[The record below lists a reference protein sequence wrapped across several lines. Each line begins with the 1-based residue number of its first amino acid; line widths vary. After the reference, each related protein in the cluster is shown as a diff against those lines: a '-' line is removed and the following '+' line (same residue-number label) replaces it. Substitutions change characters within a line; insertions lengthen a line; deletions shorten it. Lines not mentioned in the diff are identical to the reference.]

1 MNAKF
6 VTSAIPALENTQ
18 KVNALMVGLN
28 QIIDIL
34 YSRLVID
41 YMIEQIKLFPDG
53 EQKNVRLYVEHDTTV
68 DNWIRE
74 YHYLHSVP
82 AGAILRFCFKNASE
96 EILGCMMW
104 GRPTSRKINQKKYFR
119 ID

>member
-1 MNAKF
+1 MKFAFVQIARSRTNAKF

-18 KVNALMVGLN
+18 KVNALMVCLFQTIN
-28 QIIDIL
+28 IL

-74 YHYLHSVP
+74 DVYKRQTL
-82 AGAILRFCFKNASE
+82 NAAS
-96 EILGCMMW
+96 IV
-104 GRPTSRKINQKKYFR
+104 S
-119 ID
+119 D